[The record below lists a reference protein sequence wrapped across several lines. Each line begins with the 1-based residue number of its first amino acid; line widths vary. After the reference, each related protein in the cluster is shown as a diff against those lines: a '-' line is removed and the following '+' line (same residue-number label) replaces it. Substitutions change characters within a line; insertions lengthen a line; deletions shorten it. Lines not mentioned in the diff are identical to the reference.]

1 MIVVLITVAIA
12 LGIGR
17 LFITPRLKIPTWS
30 GSYEAFAHLF
40 VGGLIGAYL
49 VAPCGFYGAMIGCLS
64 VWEIVAFAI
73 QRRRGREEP
82 ML

>member
-1 MIVVLITVAIA
+1 MSIVLITVAIA

-40 VGGLIGAYL
+40 VGGLIGACV
-49 VAPCGFYGAMIGCLS
+49 VAPCGLYAWLIGALS
-64 VWEIVAFAI
+64 VWEIAAFAI